1 MHPGGRGHGSS
12 TRHHAC
18 CFACHAHANQHL
30 MQHSPLGNACS
41 LPRRGAEGGHLVP
54 CAGQETGSLPAGPR
68 GRGIAVWPPSNPP
81 RSPYSP
87 TFNLHPPLHACFLR
101 PFSLLNDVRL
111 RYLFPRLR
119 SSVRLSCLLAS
130 SCFRGCQ
137 FTLLLSPRPS
147 PLLSGCLLI
156 PSLDVHLCT
165 LCFFLL
171 NLLVHLRHA
180 YWDSDLPGD
189 CPWRSATPHL
199 THQVR
204 TSQPR
209 NHRQ

>member
-1 MHPGGRGHGSS
+1 MLFCMPCTCKSASHATFTTGQRMLPPSS
-12 TRHHAC
+12 R
-18 CFACHAHANQHL
+18 
-30 MQHSPLGNACS
+30 
-41 LPRRGAEGGHLVP
+41 AEGGHLVP

-68 GRGIAVWPPSNPP
+68 GGGIAVWPPSSPP

-101 PFSLLNDVRL
+101 PSSLLHDA
-111 RYLFPRLR
+111 RLR

-130 SCFRGCQ
+130 SCFRGYR

-156 PSLDVHLCT
+156 PSLDVHPCI
-165 LCFFLL
+165 LCFSLL
-171 NLLVHLRHA
+171 TLLVHLRRA
-180 YWDSDLPGD
+180 YWDPDLPGD